1 MRHARRLFAIV
12 ISCAA
17 WCVAAATAAYAQ
29 LPPDPPGGNG
39 ASVVVIPTPTSAMGT
54 PLWQFFATAA
64 LGVLLALAVVGLT
77 FSLRHSRKSE
87 PSRRREPTQGARA

>member
-29 LPPDPPGGNG
+29 VPPDPVGGG
-39 ASVVVIPTPTSAMGT
+39 ASVVVIPPATSAVGT
-54 PLWQFFATAA
+54 PLWEFFATAA